1 MSDPALNI
9 DTTKPASVWLHIAST
24 ATVDVDLTA
33 VSGAYKGP
41 AQIVRL
47 NNASAAALT
56 AILIPV
62 QKKASNGSE
71 GVVSQAIVV
80 NAGQQYEVPIPI
92 KKIVAA
98 GSGALSADCFWW
110 NGSTL
115 QLNI

>member
-9 DTTKPASVWLHIAST
+9 DTTKPASVWLHITST
-24 ATVDVDLTA
+24 ASGDVDLTT

-47 NNASAAALT
+47 NNATGAALS
-56 AILIPV
+56 AVLIPQ
-62 QKKASNGSE
+62 QKKAANGSE
-71 GVVSQAIVV
+71 GVVSQVIVI
-80 NAGQQYEVPIPI
+80 NAGQQYEIPIPI

-110 NGSTL
+110 NGNTL